1 MRSLRGGNFWGGLPK
16 RKILLSSVVGNRVS
30 GDGALALGAGYLTRS
45 VGTADRPAATS
56 VLVRRHPRD
65 RIVNVWLIFIVFVG
79 VMITVA
85 DGLTRVSIFDR
96 EEAWNGPF
104 EYVPYQGAF
113 LFAGLTL
120 PLMIGYARKA
130 RVSLIEGLF
139 LWFAFNTTAYTRD
152 FSYVRWPGAPLFV
165 TDAVLL
171 VLLLSIY
178 LSRRCRRLSTPLPVS
193 VLLGLFLGAGAL
205 SAARGFWGHH
215 DAMLV
220 LRDTALVV
228 YALFLLVAFHL
239 LRSWLSMKRAAMWF
253 LLGAALNTLNGLAW
267 FIATPTERRFVYPGI
282 YILISLAG
290 VLVAMAGRLLQSR
303 VGWIFAAVMCLGLVL
318 ANARSLFVSLA
329 ILFILGL
336 GEVLVCEKIRFRHL
350 VQTLIAASFLVM
362 LAAFLFL
369 RTETGRDFAE
379 RSTEELA
386 SGVLNSAEDPNWQ
399 FRLSAWK
406 EAWKRFEDY
415 PLAGEGFGSPFTFE
429 LLLFENDPRPHNT
442 FLTVLYK
449 MGLIGFLPLVALLIY
464 VVWRG
469 FHSMQCSRESRRVVF
484 LQIVLLTQAAF
495 CLFGMGNLLLESPFL
510 ASLFWASM
518 GLSLRIMRMLD
529 AERSFQ
535 WSVAGGCD
543 TNEACGISR

>member
-1 MRSLRGGNFWGGLPK
+1 MRSLCGGNFWGGLPK
-16 RKILLSSVVGNRVS
+16 RKILLSSVAGNRVS
-30 GDGALALGAGYLTRS
+30 GDGALALGPGYLTRS
-45 VGTADRPAATS
+45 VGTADHPAATS
-56 VLVRRHPRD
+56 VLVRRHPRG
-65 RIVNVWLIFIVFVG
+65 RIVNVWLILIVFVG
-79 VMITVA
+79 AMIAVA

-120 PLMIGYARKA
+120 PLMIGYTRKA
-130 RVSLIEGLF
+130 RVALTEGLF
-139 LWFAFNTTAYTRD
+139 LWFVFCTTAYTRD
-152 FSYVRWPGAPLFV
+152 FSYVRWPGTPLFITDVVLLILLVSIYLVRRPRFSKIPLPV
-165 TDAVLL
+165 TVLL
-171 VLLLSIY
+171 VL
-178 LSRRCRRLSTPLPVS
+178 
-193 VLLGLFLGAGAL
+193 FFGAGAL
-205 SAARGFWGHH
+205 SAARGFLGHR
-215 DAMLV
+215 DAMVV

-228 YALFLLVAFHL
+228 YALFSLVAFHL

-290 VLVAMAGRLLQSR
+290 VLAAMAGRLLQSR
-303 VGWIFAAVMCLGLVL
+303 VGWIFAAVMCLGLML

-336 GEVLVCEKIRFRHL
+336 GGVLVCKKIRFRHL
-350 VQTLIAASFLVM
+350 VHSLIAASFLVM
-362 LAAFLFL
+362 LATFLFL

-386 SGVLNSAEDPNWQ
+386 SGVLNSGEDPNWQ

-449 MGLIGFLPLVALLIY
+449 MGLIGFLPFVALLIY

-469 FHSMQCSRESRRVVF
+469 FHSMYCNRESRRVVF
-484 LQIVLLTQAAF
+484 LQIGLLTQAAF

-529 AERSFQ
+529 AERSFR

-543 TNEACGISR
+543 TNETGGISR